1 MKGTKLAFF
10 KLFGFKVCI
19 PEYMHPFLWNLN
31 ESPELVVHYY
41 YLMKVEARIHY
52 SDGNVRFANVENL
65 RWYMHRS
72 DAIGA
77 DLWTQHM
84 DSLKTRPTWKFGQTI
99 AQSKISFKYSNAYS
113 LREDRKKSKAF
124 WPADQNQGIACIQP
138 GNSDYKRLLNKPY
151 VNEVTLR
158 RQNPPLKCC

>member
-1 MKGTKLAFF
+1 MRALKKYYNINILWKLKPRSLIKISWVHILGCLAKDWRKLAICMKMKGTKLAFF

-72 DAIGA
+72 DAIGRFMNTTYGQSQ
-77 DLWTQHM
+77 DKNQRE
-84 DSLKTRPTWKFGQTI
+84 SLDQELNFGFKLGLLTDRRQTI
-99 AQSKISFKYSNAYS
+99 
-113 LREDRKKSKAF
+113 
-124 WPADQNQGIACIQP
+124 
-138 GNSDYKRLLNKPY
+138 
-151 VNEVTLR
+151 
-158 RQNPPLKCC
+158 